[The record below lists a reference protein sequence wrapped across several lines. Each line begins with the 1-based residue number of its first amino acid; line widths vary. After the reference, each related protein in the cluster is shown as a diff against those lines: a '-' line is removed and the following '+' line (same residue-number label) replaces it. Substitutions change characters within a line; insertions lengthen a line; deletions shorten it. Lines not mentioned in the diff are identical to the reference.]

1 MQKINAILS
10 YDKEEFFNNPPN
22 FDTPPLDFEE
32 KSVEDGWS
40 VIAKTI
46 LSK

>member
-1 MQKINAILS
+1 MQKIKALLS